1 MLGSVLHTALSGISA
16 AETAID
22 VSANNLANAMTDGF
36 KSSRVVFEDQSPRT
50 LSSGFAASGST
61 GGQNPTQ
68 VGRGALAAAIV
79 GDFSQGP
86 ILHSGDPLN
95 MALEGDGF
103 FVLEGAT
110 GEHLY
115 TRNGNFSFNGNGEVV
130 SGSGLRVLGYNVD
143 SEFQLKTGDLEVVKV
158 PAGPAASRADLTG
171 FSVGEDGTIQGY
183 FVDGIVRDLGQVQLA
198 HFANPNGLA
207 RRGQNT
213 FSTGSNS
220 GLPDVSGARS
230 TRIVAGAREYSNTDV
245 AREIVNLSL
254 FSTMFRE
261 NLRVLG
267 TADDLW
273 KSC

>member
-115 TRNGNFSFNGNGEVV
+115 TRNGNFSFNGNGDLSLAVGCV
-130 SGSGLRVLGYNVD
+130 CWGTTLIAN
-143 SEFQLKTGDLEVVKV
+143 FNLK
-158 PAGPAASRADLTG
+158 PATSKWSKCL
-171 FSVGEDGTIQGY
+171 
-183 FVDGIVRDLGQVQLA
+183 
-198 HFANPNGLA
+198 LA
-207 RRGQNT
+207 RPLQ
-213 FSTGSNS
+213 
-220 GLPDVSGARS
+220 GL
-230 TRIVAGAREYSNTDV
+230 T
-245 AREIVNLSL
+245 
-254 FSTMFRE
+254 
-261 NLRVLG
+261 
-267 TADDLW
+267 
-273 KSC
+273 